1 MEKELLLHEAV
12 ISNEAETYGRAPIH
26 LAASRGNIEILNLL
40 IKADCDVEAKDKPLD
55 PFSLSNFSPFTLV
68 PAKFGMRALHMAA
81 WYGQQDA
88 VDVLLDAGALASAL
102 DKKHRTLLMMAAR
115 SSGCGESLLEHIL
128 SRANLDPAIEARA
141 RDCDGCSALHHAA
154 RAGETRAIQTL
165 ARILPELEIEARDQ
179 FKIET
184 LFIPDI
190 RFSTNQIALLTA
202 TQQPRGQTAL
212 HYACAAG
219 QQEAASCLL
228 ELGASARQQDYE
240 GNTAL
245 HLAAANRESRLFA
258 WLLSRCAA
266 GVERTSLL
274 RTADRR
280 GYTALHLAASL
291 GCSLILGDVL
301 AELEREQQKPQALAS
316 RCLEGNTPLHL
327 AAQMNQPQAC
337 DMLIDA
343 GASLNALNTKMQT
356 PLQLATEM
364 GHSHV
369 CRLLVAAS
377 EPNNVEASA
386 AEGGSGSQQEGTAL
400 QVAARTS
407 LASIANIIARTAR
420 LDYPAMLIKGTR
432 ALFNSPEE
440 P

>member
-1 MEKELLLHEAV
+1 MTKVYRTAAGVVMEKELLLHEAV
-12 ISNEAETYGRAPIH
+12 ISNEAETVR
-26 LAASRGNIEILNLL
+26 RILEDREGLNV
-40 IKADCDVEAKDKPLD
+40 DCR
-55 PFSLSNFSPFTLV
+55 NN
-68 PAKFGMRALHMAA
+68 FGMRALHMAA

-88 VDVLLDAGALASAL
+88 VDVLLDAGALSSAL
-102 DKKHRTLLMMAAR
+102 DKKHRTLLMMVAR
-115 SSGCGESLLEHIL
+115 SSGCSESLLEHIL

-141 RDCDGCSALHHAA
+141 RDCDGCSVLHHAA

-179 FKIET
+179 
-184 LFIPDI
+184 
-190 RFSTNQIALLTA
+190 
-202 TQQPRGQTAL
+202 RGQTAL
-212 HYACAAG
+212 HYACATG

-301 AELEREQQKPQALAS
+301 AELEREQQRPQALAS

-327 AAQMNQPQAC
+327 AAQMNQTQAC

-400 QVAARTS
+400 HVAARTS

-432 ALFNSPEE
+432 AIFNSPEE